1 MSAATATTTAAG
13 LGMSEL
19 GVCESCRRRPA
30 TVTWSHPAAG
40 APFALCTGCAPT
52 DDTGAVASVGGER

>member
-1 MSAATATTTAAG
+1 MSAATTTTTAAAG
-13 LGMSEL
+13 L

-52 DDTGAVASVGGER
+52 DTTATPASVGGEG